1 MNYFLK
7 HIILI
12 KYKYLFLLFGFMF
25 LQKETLSQIKIVDTL
40 YKTFDGRS
48 INVYLIEGGFVVLNI
63 DKNEITN
70 AQLKD
75 TLVLK
80 KIINRGDSLYSFYK
94 TNLGYEPPGGNSN
107 YNFKA
112 NLFFGPPSC
121 GSGCGLVGAK
131 GIEVSGFA
139 NIFYNLKYNLNVNRD
154 VIIGYELG
162 RNFFTFSNKIL
173 FPYDLSKNERNG
185 GFAEGFANIFYTYA
199 FNQILKEPNERI
211 FNETLL
217 NPEWARMK
225 FIGYI
230 NDTLA
235 TPYNTISKA
244 DLIGVRDPNR
254 GFDGWNFGTIS
265 YDGYSILEGII
276 STIGKDKLFP
286 NFFKE
291 LLKLPDVI
299 TKEDAMSNIAIAASK
314 ATNYNLNSFFKN
326 VIKFNLNKDAVELI
340 DKLPAYPSKLIKYED
355 QLWFITPNHKIRLN
369 LRSTNYIGDNYNY
382 KIFLNDTLISNSK
395 NGNNEIEYSIL
406 KNRNEVKIL
415 CQLTDNNNNIVDTFS
430 TKLSKRHN
438 IDLLKYPNKW
448 YAYYLSNKNTTSYL
462 DSTGNYVLKNLDDTS
477 VDEGLL
483 FYNFII
489 PKNRILSFKSDVK
502 NFSKYVPGVVS
513 NYSGV
518 GYFSP
523 GRYAGGDARIGYD
536 IGQNDS
542 TKFYTINGRDST
554 QLYMYDKD
562 LFMLRIGMS
571 NYGRGV
577 KSYFKNLIIRDE
589 NDSDADGIVDFEDQC
604 NFGENSVKPNFNTT
618 NYNFCIGDTLKLT
631 VNNLKQNEKLIWY
644 YGGKVDSTN
653 KLSLNVTDSMK
664 IFVLKKDSIGCS
676 RYSDTIQ
683 IKKFQIPSTP
693 TLSRD
698 TASYLVSNTN
708 IGNTWYKDG
717 TALTDTTK
725 KIKPTVPGS
734 YTVKTTQNGCV
745 SSLSAPYYYLVTDI
759 INLSKDEFIKLAPN
773 PFINQLNFDF
783 VVKGYQRLNLEV
795 FDIATGSKVANQ
807 QNITAGTQ
815 IQLGQ
820 LARGTYIIRITSN
833 DNKIAHQFKMVK
845 L

>member
-1 MNYFLK
+1 MHYYKKRF
-7 HIILI
+7 ISIS
-12 KYKYLFLLFGFMF
+12 YKYLFLLFGFMF
-25 LQKETLSQIKIVDTL
+25 MQKETFSQFKIVDTI
-40 YKTFDGRS
+40 YKTFNGRN
-48 INVYLIEGGFVVLNI
+48 INVYLIEGSFVVLNI

-70 AQLKD
+70 SELKD

-80 KIINRGDSLYSFYK
+80 KIINRSDSLYLFYK

-107 YNFKA
+107 YNFKT
-112 NLFFGPPSC
+112 NLFFGSPSC
-121 GSGCGLVGAK
+121 GSGCGLIGFK
-131 GIEVSGFA
+131 GIELSGFT
-139 NIFYNLKYNLNVNRD
+139 NIFYNLKYSLNVNRD
-154 VIIGYELG
+154 VIIGYEFG
-162 RNFFTFSNKIL
+162 RNFFTFFNKIV
-173 FPYDLSKNERNG
+173 FPYDQSKNELNG

-199 FNQILKEPNERI
+199 FNQIIKDPNERI

-217 NPEWARMK
+217 NPEWARVQ

-244 DLIGVRDPNR
+244 DLIGVGDPNR
-254 GFDGWNFGTIS
+254 GFGKSIV
-265 YDGYSILEGII
+265 DGYSILEGIV

-291 LLKLPDVI
+291 LLKLPDAI

-314 ATNYNLNSFFKN
+314 ASNYNLNYFFKN
-326 VIKFNLNKDAVELI
+326 VLKFNLNKDAVELI
-340 DKLPAYPSKLIKYED
+340 DLLPKYPSKLIKYED

-369 LRSTNYIGDNYNY
+369 LRSTNYKGDNYNY

-395 NGNNEIEYSIL
+395 DGNNEIEYSIL

-415 CQLTDNNNNIVDTFS
+415 CQLTDNSNNIIDTFS
-430 TKLSKRHN
+430 TKLIKRHN

-448 YAYYLSNKNTTSYL
+448 YAYYLSNKNTKSYI
-462 DSTGNYVLKNLDDTS
+462 DSNGNYVLKNLNDTS

-483 FYNFII
+483 FFNFTI
-489 PKNRILSFKSDVK
+489 PRNRILSFKSDVK
-502 NFSKYVPGVVS
+502 NFSKYLLGSVS
-513 NYSGV
+513 NYSSV
-518 GYFSP
+518 GFYSRF
-523 GRYAGGDARIGYD
+523 RNAGGDYRIGYD

-542 TKFYTINGRDST
+542 TKFYTINWRDST
-554 QLYMYDKD
+554 QLYMDDND
-562 LFMLRIGMS
+562 LYMLRIGMT
-571 NYGRGV
+571 NNGRGV

-589 NDSDADGIVDFEDQC
+589 TDLDADGIVDFEDQC
-604 NFGENSVKPNFNTT
+604 NFGENSIKPIFNTT
-618 NYNFCIGDTLKLT
+618 NFNFCNGDTLKLT
-631 VNNLKQNEKLIWY
+631 INNLKQNEKLIWY

-683 IKKFQIPSTP
+683 IKKFQIPTTP

-698 TASYLVSNTN
+698 TASFLVSNTN

-717 TALTDTTK
+717 IELKDTAQ
-725 KIKPTVPGS
+725 KIKPTAPGS
-734 YTVKTTQNGCV
+734 YRVKSTQNGCV
-745 SSLSAPYYYLVTDI
+745 SSLSTPYYYLVTDI
-759 INLSKDEFIKLAPN
+759 INLSNDEFIKLAPN

-783 VVKGYQRLNLEV
+783 FVKGYQRLNLEV
-795 FDIATGSKVANQ
+795 FDVASGTKIASQPNL
-807 QNITAGTQ
+807 TAGSR
-815 IQLGQ
+815 IALGH
-820 LARGTYIIRITSN
+820 LSSGTYVIRVTST
-833 DNKIAHQFKMVK
+833 DNKISYQFKMVK